1 MPSILLK
8 ALQFSTSVSSLLLIA
23 FAPNVWK
30 DIKPNLPLFWLV
42 DRVKFRRMGK
52 GLKNLPK
59 QVEILRKKWHM
70 WLKEEKIFF
79 SQTLNLKPEQQYTRD
94 PVEHC
99 LGQKLKFILM
109 MTSGDF
115 DNDKSRFCY
124 ERSRFSWWQVKILLR
139 TVEIFMMTG
148 RDNFF
153 CSWYYSRK
161 QGCCVSLRF
170 SRFCC

>member
-1 MPSILLK
+1 
-8 ALQFSTSVSSLLLIA
+8 
-23 FAPNVWK
+23 
-30 DIKPNLPLFWLV
+30 
-42 DRVKFRRMGK
+42 MGK

-79 SQTLNLKPEQQYTRD
+79 SQTLNLKPEQQYTRY
-94 PVEHC
+94 PAEHC

-148 RDNFF
+148 RDNKLLGRGLFRTLSNIYDRTILVKIF
-153 CSWYYSRK
+153 NGFKPLTIFAKRLHLWCST
-161 QGCCVSLRF
+161 GF
-170 SRFCC
+170 